1 MDLRQVQSRTRNI
14 MTAVL
19 WSIYRVIY
27 YISFMF
33 VYGLETEF
41 IPICDNLLTFLYIYF
56 CFVVLTL
63 VISPTC

>member
-41 IPICDNLLTFLYIYF
+41 TPICDNLLTFLYIRDTF
-56 CFVVLTL
+56 TFVLL
-63 VISPTC
+63 F